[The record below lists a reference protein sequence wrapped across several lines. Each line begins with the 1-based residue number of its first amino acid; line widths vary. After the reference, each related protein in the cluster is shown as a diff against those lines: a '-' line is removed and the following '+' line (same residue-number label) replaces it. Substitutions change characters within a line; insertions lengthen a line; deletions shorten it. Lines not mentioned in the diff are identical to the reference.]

1 MRRYAA
7 VFFLWFRRLSG
18 GPSLA
23 AQHYCSSRLGEG
35 VGCSHLS
42 SFGPIGAHRKAP
54 WPAATGPHS
63 RQGGCVKGLD
73 QGWGICGCAKRSLG
87 RPDVLL
93 VVWNQRTPFR
103 LRTLNPA
110 GALHS
115 TMSPLCSHKIVSVF
129 LKRCWV
135 GFHFCQRGKRPQGVS
150 GCC

>member
-110 GALHS
+110 GGTNHES
-115 TMSPLCSHKIVSVF
+115 TWLHKITKLCLF
-129 LKRCWV
+129 YLKDV
-135 GFHFCQRGKRPQGVS
+135 G
-150 GCC
+150 